1 LIPDAVIGLPVSEL
15 DRHLTGL
22 TVPSVVLWFVPMSVF
37 NRHKGALEPVED
49 PSVAV
54 GGVHEGYPPGESW
67 PMLAGCHQELLG
79 LKVETKELARE
90 QQGVVDLLERSSVA
104 CASHG

>member
-1 LIPDAVIGLPVSEL
+1 
-15 DRHLTGL
+15 
-22 TVPSVVLWFVPMSVF
+22 
-37 NRHKGALEPVED
+37 
-49 PSVAV
+49 
-54 GGVHEGYPPGESW
+54 
-67 PMLAGCHQELLG
+67 MLAGCHQELLG